1 MHDLEKELHRTCE
14 RVTKELSELND
25 RLDQNKNMISP
36 ADIDLLFKMMDVIK
50 NTKSTMKK
58 IVEMEM
64 MEENQNGYSG
74 AYSGGM
80 YYDNPMMWDRTSGA
94 RGGRSGEYSGEGRG
108 GSSGYSGNSYRGS
121 YTLESGNSGDYS
133 GARGRGGRSRGYSRN
148 SEKEAMRMELN
159 DMLEDARDEKE
170 AEAIRKIMARL

>member
-1 MHDLEKELHRTCE
+1 MKDLYEEIERTCK
-14 RVTKELSELND
+14 RTTKELGEMND

-36 ADIDLLFKMMDVIK
+36 ADLDILSKLMEIIK
-50 NTKSTMKK
+50 NSKSTMKK

-74 AYSGGM
+74 AYSGM
-80 YYDNPMMWDRTSGA
+80 YYDNPMIWDRMSGA

-170 AEAIRKIMARL
+170 AEAIRKVMARL